1 MKIVNIS
8 QEIKELIPEA
18 SLGILQCGVK
28 VEKSNKELIKILDY
42 TLGVAA
48 ETLEGG
54 NITDYP
60 HIGATRKA
68 YRALGK
74 DPTKYRNSAEAMLRR
89 TKQGKGLYHINNVVE
104 VNNILSI
111 ASGFSLGTYDT
122 SKIREEIL
130 LERAVEGSQ
139 YEGIGKELLNIEYLP
154 ALKDDSGYFGNP
166 TSDSTRAM
174 ITESTEEIIMVIY
187 SFEGEEGLEELLD
200 KAIEL
205 LKVHCSGEDFQRAI
219 IT

>member
-8 QEIKELIPEA
+8 HEVKELVPNT
-18 SLGILQCGVK
+18 SLGIIQCLVK
-28 VEKSNKELIKILDY
+28 VENSSEELIKILDD
-42 TLGVAA
+42 TLGAA
-48 ETLEGG
+48 AKALEGG

-89 TKQGKGLYHINNVVE
+89 AKQGKGLYHINNVVE

-122 SKIREEIL
+122 SNIGEEIT
-130 LERAVEGSQ
+130 LERASEGSQ

-154 ALKDDSGYFGNP
+154 ALKDSSGYFGNP

-174 ITESTEEIIMVIY
+174 ITQNTEEIIMVIY
-187 SFEGEEGLEELLD
+187 SFDQENGLEELMD

-205 LKVHCSGEDFQRAI
+205 LKAHCSGRDIRKTI
-219 IT
+219 IH

>member
-1 MKIVNIS
+1 MRTINIS
-8 QEIKELIPEA
+8 QEIKELIPDA
-18 SLGILQCGVK
+18 TLGVIHCQVK
-28 VEKSNKELIKILDY
+28 VEKSNEELINILDD
-42 TLGVAA
+42 TLEAAA
-48 ETLEGG
+48 EALEGR

-60 HIGATRKA
+60 NIGATRKA

-89 TKQGKGLYHINNVVE
+89 AKQGKGLYHINNVVE

-122 SKIREEIL
+122 SNVGEEIL

-154 ALKDDSGYFGNP
+154 ALKDSSGYFGNP

-174 ITESTEEIIMVIY
+174 ITESTKEIIMVAY
-187 SFEGEEGLEELLD
+187 SFQGEAGLYELLD
-200 KAIEL
+200 KGIEL
-205 LKVHCSGEDFQRAI
+205 LKTYCNGKTFVKTI
-219 IT
+219 IL